1 MSFRREKI
9 SDLFLTETSVEN
21 IFINEYMATAPGDYV
36 KIYLIALMYCD
47 AGMAISNEDI
57 AKTLAIEVEDVLKA
71 WNYWEKKGIV
81 RKVQKGDKG
90 MLEYDVEFIS
100 LKDGLYGT
108 GAAPAGIDQ
117 SVQSSMADLEIQD
130 MLNTIEQM
138 TGNVMNGTE
147 VTEIIS
153 WINDYR
159 VTPEVII
166 YAFKYSLNKKKKNI
180 KYIEA
185 VVRNWSEEGLTDVE
199 SIEEKLS
206 KSDKRQYM
214 YSRVFKALGFTRNA
228 TEEERRIMDTWF
240 DEMEFNID
248 RVLEACKRTAGIS
261 SPNINYVNKVLAN
274 WHEEQ
279 ANIEAGGRRSDVT
292 AGDLSR
298 YYEIT
303 RENNE
308 KTAEAHRR
316 EVFAKVPRIKEIEDE
331 LIKSASDMMKLT
343 LSGREDKQE
352 AIAKLK
358 NQAELIRT
366 EEAFL
371 LTDNGFEVDYME
383 IKYSCDRCR
392 DTGVLETGERCQCQS
407 EVTREKI
414 DLLMKSKQAR

>member
-1 MSFRREKI
+1 
-9 SDLFLTETSVEN
+9 
-21 IFINEYMATAPGDYV
+21 
-36 KIYLIALMYCD
+36 
-47 AGMAISNEDI
+47 
-57 AKTLAIEVEDVLKA
+57 
-71 WNYWEKKGIV
+71 
-81 RKVQKGDKG
+81 
-90 MLEYDVEFIS
+90 
-100 LKDGLYGT
+100 
-108 GAAPAGIDQ
+108 
-117 SVQSSMADLEIQD
+117 MADLEIQD

-166 YAFKYSLNKKKKNI
+166 YAFKYSLEKKKKNI

>member
-1 MSFRREKI
+1 MAFRREKI

-206 KSDKRQYM
+206 KSDKRQ
-214 YSRVFKALGFTRNA
+214 
-228 TEEERRIMDTWF
+228 
-240 DEMEFNID
+240 
-248 RVLEACKRTAGIS
+248 
-261 SPNINYVNKVLAN
+261 
-274 WHEEQ
+274 
-279 ANIEAGGRRSDVT
+279 
-292 AGDLSR
+292 
-298 YYEIT
+298 
-303 RENNE
+303 
-308 KTAEAHRR
+308 
-316 EVFAKVPRIKEIEDE
+316 
-331 LIKSASDMMKLT
+331 
-343 LSGREDKQE
+343 
-352 AIAKLK
+352 
-358 NQAELIRT
+358 
-366 EEAFL
+366 
-371 LTDNGFEVDYME
+371 
-383 IKYSCDRCR
+383 
-392 DTGVLETGERCQCQS
+392 
-407 EVTREKI
+407 
-414 DLLMKSKQAR
+414 